1 MLTIHNNYLVSMY
14 SLAIYTIDGADECGG
29 LQKVLL
35 CFFIYDGGFISPW
48 DVNYNNPFLKEII

>member
-1 MLTIHNNYLVSMY
+1 MY

-48 DVNYNNPFLKEII
+48 DVNYNNPFLKAII